1 MEEKGISCAVYN
13 MHTIKPID
21 REGLGEIFVRHSL
34 IVTVEEHMVT
44 GGMGSAVA
52 EYKAEQANAPRQVFL
67 GFQDAFLEAGTQRY
81 VWEQAGLT
89 EVQLAERIEA
99 EWEREA

>member
-1 MEEKGISCAVYN
+1 
-13 MHTIKPID
+13 
-21 REGLGEIFVRHSL
+21 
-34 IVTVEEHMVT
+34 MVT